1 MIQPRGAC
9 ASIGRMAGLRTR
21 TEVTGMIPDNPKR
34 PDVVYTTDDG
44 TEIATDVVTC
54 CPALMPAPTTS
65 NFPTNGRPRL
75 RTCAHQLLAATT
87 ALGVAR
93 VIRAGLPIRC
103 GPSNRALPTPPNGL
117 PPRPPPGQSRLRPP
131 DHTAALPAANR
142 PANHAANPPGCPEPP
157 PNFLFREPPPGKP
170 VAVEEAR
177 CSRGPLVDPG
187 ARAFGVFLKASQ

>member
-1 MIQPRGAC
+1 MLRGSC
-9 ASIGRMAGLRTR
+9 FYFLFLFCLYLVFFDP
-21 TEVTGMIPDNPKR
+21 E
-34 PDVVYTTDDG
+34 
-44 TEIATDVVTC
+44 AT
-54 CPALMPAPTTS
+54 ALS
-65 NFPTNGRPRL
+65 LLDRLISRLPTNDRPRL
-75 RTCAHQLLAATT
+75 RTYAHQLLAATT

-177 CSRGPLVDPG
+177 CSRGPLGDPG